1 MLVLSSATA
10 LVASVGL
17 AGEMPEVRLAP
28 ESFLARRLGAIVEN
42 WLLVVPQANPAML
55 QMMRDRDETPPREL
69 VPWAGEFVGKYLTAA
84 AFHQQLTRDQ
94 RLAATIRRVVDELI
108 ATQGPD
114 GYLGPW
120 PRDRR
125 LVGEGLWD
133 AWGHY
138 HAIIGLLLH
147 YDQTGYAPALR
158 AAQRAAD
165 LLCTVFMDADRMMI
179 NDGAMGQM
187 NYGVIHAMTELYART
202 RKKRYLDM
210 AEWVVRQWEREG
222 TGQYIKSALAGKRV
236 CDFPA
241 HRWESFHQ
249 FQGVVGLYEITRR
262 EELRQAAEHIYWDG
276 LAGDRHNTGGITS
289 AEEMTG
295 NPYDQR
301 AIETCCTVAW
311 LAFTADMLRL
321 TGDPRM
327 ADELELS
334 TFNSALGAIP
344 PSGRDCTY
352 NTPMDGLRRYGQE
365 LHWQGPVGGPD
376 LSCCSVNGP
385 RPLGEIVRWAV
396 VPMGDGWA
404 VNFYGPCEIALPARG
419 RRTMKLRQVTEYPAQ
434 ATVHIEITSA
444 AGGGFPLFLRIPGWS
459 DRTALK
465 VNGKPVKAQ
474 PATYVSLPGPWKKGD
489 VIELRF
495 DFRPWFWV
503 GERECEGKA
512 SIYRGPI
519 LLTYDRR
526 FNPGTNPDALP
537 AMDAG
542 SVKLCVSRA
551 DHGWPSPWVLLRAT
565 DGRSSLILCDFATA
579 GACGTPYRSWL
590 PIRGLNPVPFSR
602 ANPLRR
608 VRP

>member
-1 MLVLSSATA
+1 MVALGFTTA
-10 LVASVGL
+10 LATSVGL
-17 AGEMPEVRLAP
+17 AGEQPQIRLARDC
-28 ESFLARRLGAIVEN
+28 FLAERVAAVVEN
-42 WLLVVPQANPAML
+42 WLLVTPGANPAML

-84 AFHQQLTRDQ
+84 TFVQQLTGDQ
-94 RLAATIRRVVDELI
+94 RLAAVIRRVVDELI
-108 ATQGPD
+108 ATQAPD

-120 PRDRR
+120 PKDRR
-125 LVGEGLWD
+125 LIGEGLWD

-138 HAIIGLLLH
+138 HAIIALLLH
-147 YDQTGYAPALR
+147 YDQTGYRPALR
-158 AAQRAAD
+158 AACRAAD
-165 LLCTVFMDADRMMI
+165 LLCTVFMDADRMMT

-202 RKKRYLDM
+202 GKRRYLDM
-210 AEWVVRQWEREG
+210 AEWVVRQWDREG

-236 CDFPA
+236 CEFPA

-249 FQGVVGLYEITRR
+249 FEGIVGLYELTGR
-262 EELRQAAEHIYWDG
+262 EELRRVADHLYWDG
-276 LAGDRHNTGGITS
+276 LAGDRHNTGGVTS

-321 TGDPRM
+321 TGDPRL

-334 TFNSALGAIP
+334 TFNSALGALP

-352 NTPMDGLRRYGQE
+352 NTPMDGVRRYGQD

-404 VNFYGPCEIALPARG
+404 INFYGPCEIALPSRDG
-419 RRTMKLRQVTEYPAQ
+419 CRMTLRQVTQYPVAP
-434 ATVHIEITSA
+434 TVRIEVVA
-444 AGGGFPLFLRIPGWS
+444 VAGGGWPLYLRIPGWS
-459 DRTALK
+459 QRTGLR
-465 VNGKPVKAQ
+465 VNGRLVKA
-474 PATYVSLPGPWKKGD
+474 PAATYVKLPGPWKKGD
-489 VIELRF
+489 VVELRL

-512 SIYRGPI
+512 SMYRGPI

-526 FNPGTNPDALP
+526 FNPGTNPDTLAQ
-537 AMDAG
+537 MDAKAIRLY
-542 SVKLCVSRA
+542 SVRA
-551 DHGWPSPWVLLRAT
+551 KHEWPTPWLLVRAT
-565 DGRSSLILCDFATA
+565 DGDSVLTLCDFATA

-590 PIRGLNPVPFSR
+590 PLYGLRPVPFSR
-602 ANPLRR
+602 DNPLRL